1 MKKIILA
8 VASVLALGL
17 VVGCKQQIEGS
28 LNVTS
33 TNFNKSLDEST
44 TKTFYYKASGTATQ
58 TTKRVTYEKADKYN
72 SREITT
78 TTVWTP
84 TKDVAVTETTNLN
97 NNSITYT
104 ITAYGDVT
112 MTTETI
118 TKSSKDADP
127 EKSKTVNDKVKTTSL
142 GNVSQPIYITNITK
156 IDNKFYIENADGT
169 KKVVEGVDF
178 SAAEIDL
185 SKFNDE
191 TSTEAVTYT
200 DAVYD
205 CSWDKASATP
215 TDYTS
220 KTTTTTS
227 GYTYDLKLT
236 RK

>member
-33 TNFNKSLDEST
+33 TNFNKNLDEST
-44 TKTFYYKASGTATQ
+44 TKTYVYSVSGTATQ
-58 TTKRVTYEKADKYN
+58 TTKQLTYQKADKYN
-72 SREITT
+72 SIESTI

-84 TKDVAVTETTNLN
+84 TKDVSVTEETDPN

-104 ITAYGDVT
+104 ITVFGDATV
-112 MTTETI
+112 TTETI
-118 TKSSKDADP
+118 YKDSKDADP
-127 EKSKTVNDKVKTTSL
+127 VKSKSVQTKVQDPSNF
-142 GNVSQPIYITNITK
+142 GNVRKTITITK
-156 IDNKFYIENADGT
+156 IDNKFYIDNTDGT

-178 SAAEIDL
+178 SAAEIDF
-185 SKFNDE
+185 SKFSDE
-191 TSTEAVTYT
+191 TSTEAVSYVG
-200 DAVYD
+200 AVYD
-205 CSWDKASATP
+205 YSWDKASAIP

-227 GYTYDLKLT
+227 GYTYDLKLK

>member
-8 VASVLALGL
+8 VASVLVIGL

-28 LNVTS
+28 LTVTS
-33 TNFNKSLDEST
+33 LNKNLDQST
-44 TKTFYYKASGTATQ
+44 TKTYVYSVSGTATQ
-58 TTKRVTYEKADKYN
+58 TTKQVTYEKADKYN
-72 SREITT
+72 SNETTT

-84 TKDVAVTETTNLN
+84 TKDVAVTETTNPN

-104 ITAYGDVT
+104 ITANGEVT

-127 EKSKTVNDKVKTTSL
+127 EKSKTVNDKVKMPSL
-142 GNVSQPIYITNITK
+142 GDVSQQITITK
-156 IDNKFYIENADGT
+156 IDNKFYIDNADGT

-185 SKFNDE
+185 SKFSDE
-191 TSTEAVTYT
+191 TSTESVSYAG
-200 DAVYD
+200 AVYD
-205 CSWDKASATP
+205 NSWDKASATP
-215 TDYTS
+215 TDYIT

>member
-33 TNFNKSLDEST
+33 TNFNKSLDVST
-44 TKTFYYKASGTATQ
+44 TKTYVYSVSGTATK
-58 TTKRVTYEKADKYN
+58 TTKQVTYDKAEKYN
-72 SREITT
+72 RNETT
-78 TTVWTP
+78 ITTVWTP
-84 TKDVAVTETTNLN
+84 TRDVSVTETTNPN

-104 ITAYGDVT
+104 ITAKGDVT
-112 MTTETI
+112 VTTESI
-118 TKSSKDADP
+118 YKPSKDADP
-127 EKSKTVNDKVKTTSL
+127 EKSKMVTDKVQNSGLKD
-142 GNVSQPIYITNITK
+142 VVKIINITK
-156 IDNKFYIENADGT
+156 IDNKFYIDNADDT

-185 SKFNDE
+185 SKFSDE
-191 TSTEAVTYT
+191 TSTEAVSYVG
-200 DAVYD
+200 AVYD
-205 CSWDKASATP
+205 HSWDKASATP
-215 TDYTS
+215 TDYIT

-227 GYTYDLKLT
+227 GCTYDLKLT

>member
-33 TNFNKSLDEST
+33 TNFNKNLDALT
-44 TKTFYYKASGTATQ
+44 TKTYVYSVSGTATK
-58 TTKRVTYEKADKYN
+58 TTKNVTYQKADKYN
-72 SREITT
+72 SYESTQT
-78 TTVWTP
+78 MVWTP
-84 TKDVAVTETTNLN
+84 TKDVAVTETTDPN

-104 ITAYGDVT
+104 IVADGESTV
-112 MTTETI
+112 TTETI

-127 EKSKTVNDKVKTTSL
+127 EKSKTVYGKDKMSYL
-142 GNVSQPIYITNITK
+142 GNVSHTIIIKK

-191 TSTEAVTYT
+191 TSKESVSYYGAEYE
-200 DAVYD
+200 
-205 CSWDKASATP
+205 DKSAAP
-215 TDYTS
+215 TDYIS
-220 KTTTTTS
+220 KTTRTES

>member
-8 VASVLALGL
+8 VVSVLALGL

-33 TNFNKSLDEST
+33 TNFIKSLDAST
-44 TKTFYYKASGTATQ
+44 TKTYVYSVSGTATQ

-72 SREITT
+72 SSELTT

-84 TKDVAVTETTNLN
+84 TKDVSVTEVTNPT

-104 ITAYGDVT
+104 ITVVGDATV
-112 MTTETI
+112 TTESI
-118 TKSSKDADP
+118 YKSSKDADP
-127 EKSKTVNDKVKTTSL
+127 VKSKMVTDKVQDSGLRDFSKT
-142 GNVSQPIYITNITK
+142 IYIKK

-191 TSTEAVTYT
+191 TSKESVSYSG
-200 DAVYD
+200 AVYD
-205 CSWDKASATP
+205 YSWDKASATP
-215 TDYTS
+215 TDYIS

>member
-33 TNFNKSLDEST
+33 TNFCKNLDAST
-44 TKTFYYKASGTATQ
+44 TKTYVYSVSGTATQ
-58 TTKRVTYEKADKYN
+58 TTKQVTYEKADKYN
-72 SREITT
+72 SRESTA

-84 TKDVAVTETTNLN
+84 TKDVSVTETTNPN

-104 ITAYGDVT
+104 IIAVGDATVT
-112 MTTETI
+112 VESI
-118 TKSSKDADP
+118 YKSSKDADP
-127 EKSKTVNDKVKTTSL
+127 VKSKMVTDKVQNSYLK
-142 GNVSQPIYITNITK
+142 GVEKRITITK
-156 IDNKFYIENADGT
+156 IDNKFYIDNADGT

-178 SAAEIDL
+178 SAAEIDF
-185 SKFNDE
+185 SKFSDE
-191 TSTEAVTYT
+191 TSTESVSYNG
-200 DAVYD
+200 AVYD
-205 CSWDKASATP
+205 HSWDKASATP
-215 TDYTS
+215 TDYIT

-227 GYTYDLKLT
+227 GNTYDLKLT

>member
-28 LNVTS
+28 LTVTS
-33 TNFNKSLDEST
+33 LNKNLDQNT
-44 TKTFYYKASGTATQ
+44 TKTYVYSVSGTVTQ
-58 TTKRVTYEKADKYN
+58 TTKQVTYEKADKYN
-72 SREITT
+72 SNETTT

-84 TKDVAVTETTNLN
+84 TKDVSVTETTNPN

-104 ITAYGDVT
+104 ITTNGDSTV
-112 MTTETI
+112 TTETI
-118 TKSSKDADP
+118 YKPSKDADP
-127 EKSKTVNDKVKTTSL
+127 VKSKSVTDKVKNATL
-142 GNVSQPIYITNITK
+142 GNVSKTITITK
-156 IDNKFYIENADGT
+156 IDNKFYINNTDGT
-169 KKVVEGVDF
+169 TKVVEGVDF

-185 SKFNDE
+185 SKFSDE
-191 TSTEAVTYT
+191 TSTESVSYVN
-200 DAVYD
+200 AVYD
-205 CSWDKASATP
+205 YSYDKASATP

-227 GYTYDLKLT
+227 GYKYDLKLT

>member
-8 VASVLALGL
+8 VASVLVIGL

-28 LNVTS
+28 LTVTS
-33 TNFNKSLDEST
+33 LNKSLDQNT
-44 TKTFYYKASGTATQ
+44 TKTYVYSVSGTATQ
-58 TTKRVTYEKADKYN
+58 TTKEVTYEKADKYN
-72 SREITT
+72 SRESTT

-84 TKDVAVTETTNLN
+84 TKDVSVTETTDPN

-104 ITAYGDVT
+104 FTVVGDATVT
-112 MTTETI
+112 YEKI
-118 TKSSKDADP
+118 YKPSKDAKP
-127 EKSKTVNDKVKTTSL
+127 VKSKSVTDKVQNAAFGDVSKT
-142 GNVSQPIYITNITK
+142 ITIKK
-156 IDNKFYIENADGT
+156 IDNKFYINNIDGT
-169 KKVVEGVDF
+169 QKVVEGVDF
-178 SAAEIDL
+178 SAAEIDF
-185 SKFNDE
+185 SKFSDE
-191 TSTEAVTYT
+191 TSTEAVSYT

-205 CSWDKASATP
+205 CSWDKASEKP

>member
-33 TNFNKSLDEST
+33 TNFNKSLDPVTT
-44 TKTFYYKASGTATQ
+44 TKTYVYSVSGSVTQ
-58 TTKRVTYEKADKYN
+58 TTKNVTYVKADKYN
-72 SREITT
+72 SYESTETI
-78 TTVWTP
+78 VWTP
-84 TKDVAVTETTNLN
+84 KQDVSVTETTNPN

-104 ITAYGDVT
+104 ISALGEVT
-112 MTTETI
+112 KTKETI

-127 EKSKTVNDKVKTTSL
+127 EKSKTVYDKVKMPNL
-142 GNVSQPIYITNITK
+142 GNIPQFITITK
-156 IDNKFYIENADGT
+156 IDNKFYINNVDGT

-191 TSTEAVTYT
+191 TSTESVSYSGADYE
-200 DAVYD
+200 
-205 CSWDKASATP
+205 DKSAAP
-215 TDYTS
+215 TDYIS
-220 KTTTTTS
+220 KSTRTES

>member
-28 LNVTS
+28 LTVTS
-33 TNFNKSLDEST
+33 LNKSLDQST
-44 TKTFYYKASGTATQ
+44 TKTYVYSVSGTATQ
-58 TTKRVTYEKADKYN
+58 TTKEVTYENADKYN
-72 SREITT
+72 SNESTQ

-84 TKDVAVTETTNLN
+84 TKDVTVTETTDPN

-104 ITAYGDVT
+104 IEAYGDVT
-112 MTTETI
+112 QTKETI
-118 TKSSKDADP
+118 HKSSSAADP
-127 EKSKTVNDKVKTTSL
+127 AKSKSVQTKVQNPSL
-142 GNVSQPIYITNITK
+142 GRVEKVITITQ
-156 IDNKFYIENADGT
+156 IDNKFYIDNADVT

-185 SKFNDE
+185 SKFSDE
-191 TSTEAVTYT
+191 TSTETVSYT
-200 DAVYD
+200 GAVYD
-205 CSWDKASATP
+205 TSYDKASATP
-215 TDYTS
+215 KDYTS

>member
-28 LNVTS
+28 LTVTS
-33 TNFNKSLDEST
+33 LNKSLDQST
-44 TKTFYYKASGTATQ
+44 IKTYVYSVFGTVTQ
-58 TTKRVTYEKADKYN
+58 TTKQVTYQKADKYN
-72 SREITT
+72 SSESTT

-84 TKDVAVTETTNLN
+84 TKKDVTVTETTDPN
-97 NNSITYT
+97 NNSITYA

-112 MTTETI
+112 QTTETI

-127 EKSKTVNDKVKTTSL
+127 EKSKTVYGKDKNSSF
-142 GNVSQPIYITNITK
+142 GNFPQSITITK
-156 IDNKFYIENADGT
+156 IDNKFYIDNKDGT

-185 SKFNDE
+185 SKFSDE
-191 TSTEAVTYT
+191 TSAESVTYYG
-200 DAVYD
+200 AVYE
-205 CSWDKASATP
+205 DKSAAP
-215 TDYTS
+215 TDYIS

>member
-33 TNFNKSLDEST
+33 TNFNKSLDPVTT
-44 TKTFYYKASGTATQ
+44 TKTYVYSVSGTATQ
-58 TTKRVTYEKADKYN
+58 TTKYVTYQKAGKYN
-72 SREITT
+72 SEESTT

-84 TKDVAVTETTNLN
+84 TKDVSVTETTDPN
-97 NNSITYT
+97 NNSITYI

-112 MTTETI
+112 KTTERI
-118 TKSSKDADP
+118 NKSSKDADP
-127 EKSKTVNDKVKTTSL
+127 EKSKTVFDKVKQPNL
-142 GNVSQPIYITNITK
+142 GNVSQRIEITK
-156 IDNKFYIENADGT
+156 IDNKFYIVNADGT
-169 KKVVEGVDF
+169 RKVVEGVDF
-178 SAAEIDL
+178 SAAEIDF
-185 SKFNDE
+185 SKFSDE
-191 TSTEAVTYT
+191 TSTESVSYT

-205 CSWDKASATP
+205 YSWDKASATP

>member
-17 VVGCKQQIEGS
+17 VFGCKQQIEGS
-28 LNVTS
+28 LTVTS
-33 TNFNKSLDEST
+33 LNKNLDQITN
-44 TKTFYYKASGTATQ
+44 KTYVYSVSGTATQ
-58 TTKRVTYEKADKYN
+58 TTKQVTYEKADKYN
-72 SREITT
+72 SNETT
-78 TTVWTP
+78 KTIVWTP
-84 TKDVAVTETTNLN
+84 TKYVSVTETTDPN

-104 ITAYGDVT
+104 ITTNGDATV
-112 MTTETI
+112 TTETI

-127 EKSKTVNDKVKTTSL
+127 EKSKTVYDKVKMPNL
-142 GNVSQPIYITNITK
+142 GNIQQSITITK
-156 IDNKFYIENADGT
+156 IDNKFYIDNKDGT

-185 SKFNDE
+185 SKFSDE
-191 TSTEAVTYT
+191 TSTESVSYIGA
-200 DAVYD
+200 DFE
-205 CSWDKASATP
+205 DKSAAP

>member
-33 TNFNKSLDEST
+33 TNLNKSLDPVTT
-44 TKTFYYKASGTATQ
+44 TKTYVYSVSGSVTT
-58 TTKRVTYEKADKYN
+58 TTKNVIYQKADKYN
-72 SREITT
+72 SYESTQ

-84 TKDVAVTETTNLN
+84 KQDVSVTEITDPNS
-97 NNSITYT
+97 NSITYT
-104 ITAYGDVT
+104 FSALGDVT

-118 TKSSKDADP
+118 IKSSKDADP
-127 EKSKTVNDKVKTTSL
+127 EKSTTVYNKVKKPSL
-142 GNVSQPIYITNITK
+142 GLGDVRKSITITK
-156 IDNKFYIENADGT
+156 IDNKFYIDNADGT

-191 TSTEAVTYT
+191 TSTESVS
-200 DAVYD
+200 YD
-205 CSWDKASATP
+205 GADYEDKSAEP
-215 TDYTS
+215 KDYIS

>member
-33 TNFNKSLDEST
+33 TNFTKSLDAST
-44 TKTFYYKASGTATQ
+44 TKTYVYSVSGS
-58 TTKRVTYEKADKYN
+58 VTSKGKYVMYDKADKFN
-72 SREITT
+72 RVDQTT

-84 TKDVAVTETTNLN
+84 NKNDITVEEVTDPN
-97 NNSITYT
+97 NNKITYSITIPGSYT
-104 ITAYGDVT
+104 
-112 MTTETI
+112 TTVETI
-118 TKSSKDADP
+118 TKSTSEADP
-127 EKSKTVNDKVKTTSL
+127 VTTK
-142 GNVSQPIYITNITK
+142 NVFKGTNSQPVTIDK
-156 IDNKFYIENADGT
+156 IDNKFYINNIDGT

-191 TSTEAVTYT
+191 TSTETVTGT
-200 DAVYD
+200 AESDSV
-205 CSWDKASATP
+205 
-215 TDYTS
+215 
-220 KTTTTTS
+220 KTTTTNY
-227 GYTYDLKLT
+227 GLTYDLKLT

>member
-33 TNFNKSLDEST
+33 TNLNKSLDPVTT
-44 TKTFYYKASGTATQ
+44 TKTYVYSVSGSATQ
-58 TTKRVTYEKADKYN
+58 TTKNVTYQKADKYN
-72 SREITT
+72 SLESTQTI
-78 TTVWTP
+78 VWTP
-84 TKDVAVTETTNLN
+84 TKDVTVTETTDPN
-97 NNSITYT
+97 NNSITYR
-104 ITAYGDVT
+104 ITAFGEAT

-127 EKSKTVNDKVKTTSL
+127 EKSKTVYDKVKMPTL
-142 GNVSQPIYITNITK
+142 GNISQVIDITK
-156 IDNKFYIENADGT
+156 IDNKFYIDNKDGT

-185 SKFNDE
+185 SKFSDE
-191 TSTEAVTYT
+191 TSVESVSYNGADYE
-200 DAVYD
+200 
-205 CSWDKASATP
+205 DKSAAP
-215 TDYTS
+215 TDYIS
-220 KTTTTTS
+220 KSTRTES

>member
-33 TNFNKSLDEST
+33 TNFNKNLDEST
-44 TKTFYYKASGTATQ
+44 TKTYVYSVSGTATQ
-58 TTKRVTYEKADKYN
+58 TKKQVTYQKADKYN
-72 SREITT
+72 SSESTT

-84 TKDVAVTETTNLN
+84 TKDVFVTETTNPN
-97 NNSITYT
+97 NNSITYE
-104 ITAYGDVT
+104 ITVVGDATVT
-112 MTTETI
+112 DESI
-118 TKSSKDADP
+118 YKSSKDAEP
-127 EKSKTVNDKVKTTSL
+127 VKSKMVTDKVRDSNLKDVTK
-142 GNVSQPIYITNITK
+142 IITIKK
-156 IDNKFYIENADGT
+156 IDNKFYINNTDGT
-169 KKVVEGVDF
+169 QKVVEGVDF
-178 SAAEIDL
+178 SAAEIDF
-185 SKFNDE
+185 SKFSDE
-191 TSTEAVTYT
+191 TSTEAVSYT
-200 DAVYD
+200 SAEYD

>member
-33 TNFNKSLDEST
+33 TNFNKSLDPVTT
-44 TKTFYYKASGTATQ
+44 TKTYVYSVSGTATQ
-58 TTKRVTYEKADKYN
+58 TTKQVTYEKADKYN
-72 SREITT
+72 SRESTT

-84 TKDVAVTETTNLN
+84 TKDVSVTERTDPT

-104 ITAYGDVT
+104 IDAVGDETV
-112 MTTETI
+112 TTESI
-118 TKSSKDADP
+118 YKDSKDADP
-127 EKSKTVNDKVKTTSL
+127 VKSKMVTDKVQNSSL
-142 GNVSQPIYITNITK
+142 GNVSKRITIKK
-156 IDNKFYIENADGT
+156 IDNKFYIDNADGT

-185 SKFNDE
+185 SKFSDE
-191 TSTEAVTYT
+191 TSTETVSYT
-200 DAVYD
+200 DADYD
-205 CSWDKASATP
+205 TSWDKASATP
-215 TDYTS
+215 TDYVS
-220 KTTTTTS
+220 KTTTTIS
-227 GYTYDLKLT
+227 GLTYDLKLT

>member
-33 TNFNKSLDEST
+33 TNFNKNLDAST
-44 TKTFYYKASGTATQ
+44 IKTYVYSVSGTVTQ
-58 TTKRVTYEKADKYN
+58 TTKQVTYEKADKFN
-72 SREITT
+72 SSESTT

-84 TKDVAVTETTNLN
+84 TKDVSVTETTDPN

-104 ITAYGDVT
+104 ITVVGEATVT
-112 MTTETI
+112 AESI
-118 TKSSKDADP
+118 YKISKDAEP
-127 EKSKTVNDKVKTTSL
+127 VKSKTVYDKVKMSNL
-142 GNVSQPIYITNITK
+142 GNVSQSITITK
-156 IDNKFYIENADGT
+156 IDNKFYIDNKDGT

-178 SAAEIDL
+178 SAAEIDF
-185 SKFNDE
+185 SKFSDE
-191 TSTEAVTYT
+191 TSTESVAYS
-200 DAVYD
+200 DAVYE
-205 CSWDKASATP
+205 DKSAAP

>member
-33 TNFNKSLDEST
+33 TNFNKNLDAQT
-44 TKTFYYKASGTATQ
+44 TKTYVYSVSGT
-58 TTKRVTYEKADKYN
+58 VTSKGKYVMYDKADKFN
-72 SREITT
+72 RFDQTT

-84 TKDVAVTETTNLN
+84 NKNDITVTEETDPN
-97 NNSITYT
+97 NNKITYSITISGSYT
-104 ITAYGDVT
+104 
-112 MTTETI
+112 TTVETI
-118 TKSSKDADP
+118 NKSTSEADP
-127 EKSKTVNDKVKTTSL
+127 VTTKNEYKGSNTQTVT
-142 GNVSQPIYITNITK
+142 IYK
-156 IDNKFYIENADGT
+156 IDNKFYILNKDGT
-169 KKVVEGVDF
+169 YKVVEGVDF

-191 TSTEAVTYT
+191 TSIVTVTGTEDSY
-200 DAVYD
+200 
-205 CSWDKASATP
+205 SF
-215 TDYTS
+215 
-220 KTTTTTS
+220 KTTTTES

>member
-33 TNFNKSLDEST
+33 TNFNKNLDAST
-44 TKTFYYKASGTATQ
+44 TKTYVYSVSGTATQ
-58 TTKRVTYEKADKYN
+58 TTKQVTYQKADKYN
-72 SREITT
+72 SSESTT

-84 TKDVAVTETTNLN
+84 TKDVSVTEITDPN
-97 NNSITYT
+97 NNKITYT
-104 ITAYGDVT
+104 ITVVGDATV
-112 MTTETI
+112 TTETI
-118 TKSSKDADP
+118 YKPSKDADP
-127 EKSKTVNDKVKTTSL
+127 VKSKSVQTKVQNSEL
-142 GNVSQPIYITNITK
+142 GNVPKTITITK
-156 IDNKFYIENADGT
+156 IDNKFYIDNTDGT

-178 SAAEIDL
+178 SAAEIDF
-185 SKFNDE
+185 SKFSDE
-191 TSTEAVTYT
+191 TSTESVTYYGA
-200 DAVYD
+200 DYE
-205 CSWDKASATP
+205 DKSAAP

>member
-33 TNFNKSLDEST
+33 TNFNKSLDPVTT
-44 TKTFYYKASGTATQ
+44 TKTYVYSVSGSVTQ
-58 TTKRVTYEKADKYN
+58 TTKNVTYVKADKYN
-72 SREITT
+72 SYESTETI
-78 TTVWTP
+78 VWTP
-84 TKDVAVTETTNLN
+84 KQDVSVTETTNPN

-104 ITAYGDVT
+104 ISALGEVT
-112 MTTETI
+112 KTKETI

-127 EKSKTVNDKVKTTSL
+127 EKSKTVYDKVKMPNL
-142 GNVSQPIYITNITK
+142 GNIPQFITITK
-156 IDNKFYIENADGT
+156 IDNKFYINNVDGT

-185 SKFNDE
+185 SKFSDE
-191 TSTEAVTYT
+191 TSTESVSYSGADYE
-200 DAVYD
+200 
-205 CSWDKASATP
+205 DKSAAP
-215 TDYTS
+215 TDYIS
-220 KTTTTTS
+220 KSTRTES

>member
-8 VASVLALGL
+8 VASVLVIGL

-28 LNVTS
+28 LTVTS
-33 TNFNKSLDEST
+33 LNKDLDKST
-44 TKTFYYKASGTATQ
+44 TKTYVYSVSGTATQ
-58 TTKRVTYEKADKYN
+58 TTKQVTYVKADKYN
-72 SREITT
+72 SNETTT

-84 TKDVAVTETTNLN
+84 TKDVSVIEETDPN

-112 MTTETI
+112 MTIETI
-118 TKSSKDADP
+118 DKLSKDADP
-127 EKSKTVNDKVKTTSL
+127 VKSKIVTDKVKDSNL
-142 GNVSQPIYITNITK
+142 RDVSKRIVITK

-185 SKFNDE
+185 SKFSDE
-191 TSTEAVTYT
+191 TSTESVSYSP
-200 DAVYD
+200 DAKYD
-205 CSWDKASATP
+205 YSWDKASATP

>member
-33 TNFNKSLDEST
+33 TNFNKSLDPVTT
-44 TKTFYYKASGTATQ
+44 TKTYVYSVSGS
-58 TTKRVTYEKADKYN
+58 VTSKGKYVMYNKADKFN
-72 SREITT
+72 LVDQTT

-84 TKDVAVTETTNLN
+84 NKNDITVTEVTDPN
-97 NNSITYT
+97 NNKITYSITITGSYT
-104 ITAYGDVT
+104 
-112 MTTETI
+112 TTVETI
-118 TKSSKDADP
+118 TKSTSEADP
-127 EKSKTVNDKVKTTSL
+127 VTKK
-142 GNVSQPIYITNITK
+142 NVIEGTNSQPVTIEK
-156 IDNKFYIENADGT
+156 IDNKFYINNIDGT

-191 TSTEAVTYT
+191 TSTETVDGTAESDPV
-200 DAVYD
+200 
-205 CSWDKASATP
+205 
-215 TDYTS
+215 
-220 KTTTTTS
+220 KTTNTNY
-227 GYTYDLKLT
+227 GFTYDLKLT

>member
-33 TNFNKSLDEST
+33 TNFNKNLDRKT
-44 TKTFYYKASGTATQ
+44 TKTYVYSVSGSVTT
-58 TTKRVTYEKADKYN
+58 TTKNVTYEKADKYN
-72 SREITT
+72 SSESTK

-84 TKDVAVTETTNLN
+84 TKDVAVTETTDPN
-97 NNSITYT
+97 NNSITYR
-104 ITAYGDVT
+104 IIAYGEST

-127 EKSKTVNDKVKTTSL
+127 EKSKFVTDKVKDPSL
-142 GNVSQPIYITNITK
+142 GNVSIPITITK
-156 IDNKFYIENADGT
+156 IDNKFYIDNADGT
-169 KKVVEGVDF
+169 TKVVEGVDF
-178 SAAEIDL
+178 SAAEIDF
-185 SKFNDE
+185 SKFSDE
-191 TSTEAVTYT
+191 TSTESVSYT
-200 DAVYD
+200 GAEYD
-205 CSWDKASATP
+205 YSWDKASATP
-215 TDYTS
+215 TDYIT

>member
-28 LNVTS
+28 LTVTS
-33 TNFNKSLDEST
+33 LNKSLDANT
-44 TKTFYYKASGTATQ
+44 TKNYVYSVSGTATQ
-58 TTKRVTYEKADKYN
+58 TTKQVAYEKADKYN
-72 SREITT
+72 SNETTT

-84 TKDVAVTETTNLN
+84 TKDVSVTETTDPN

-104 ITAYGDVT
+104 ITAVGDATVT
-112 MTTETI
+112 VESI
-118 TKSSKDADP
+118 YKSSKDAVP
-127 EKSKTVNDKVKTTSL
+127 VKSKSVTDKVQNRNLKDVTK
-142 GNVSQPIYITNITK
+142 IITITK
-156 IDNKFYIENADGT
+156 IDNKFYINNTDGT

-191 TSTEAVTYT
+191 TSTESVSYWGAE
-200 DAVYD
+200 YD
-205 CSWDKASATP
+205 TSWDKASATP
-215 TDYTS
+215 TDYIT

>member
-33 TNFNKSLDEST
+33 TNFNKNLDAST
-44 TKTFYYKASGTATQ
+44 KKTYVYSVSGTATQ
-58 TTKRVTYEKADKYN
+58 TTKNVTYQKADKYN
-72 SREITT
+72 SYESTQTI
-78 TTVWTP
+78 VWTP
-84 TKDVAVTETTNLN
+84 TKDVSVTEETDPT
-97 NNSITYT
+97 NNSITYN

-127 EKSKTVNDKVKTTSL
+127 EKSKTVYDKVKMPSF
-142 GNVSQPIYITNITK
+142 GNVSQTIKVTK
-156 IDNKFYIENADGT
+156 IDNKFYIDNTDGT

-185 SKFNDE
+185 SKFSDE
-191 TSTEAVTYT
+191 TSTEAVSYAG
-200 DAVYD
+200 AVYD
-205 CSWDKASATP
+205 YSWDKASATP
-215 TDYTS
+215 TDYIS

>member
-33 TNFNKSLDEST
+33 TNFNKSLDPVT
-44 TKTFYYKASGTATQ
+44 TKKTYVYSVSGTATQ
-58 TTKRVTYEKADKYN
+58 TTKQVTYVKADKYN
-72 SREITT
+72 SSESTT

-84 TKDVAVTETTNLN
+84 TKDVSVTETTDPN
-97 NNSITYT
+97 NNSIIYT

-112 MTTETI
+112 MTTETS

-127 EKSKTVNDKVKTTSL
+127 EKSKTVYDKVKMPSL
-142 GNVSQPIYITNITK
+142 GNFPKEITIKK
-156 IDNKFYIENADGT
+156 IDNKFYILNKDDT
-169 KKVVEGVDF
+169 YKVVEGVDF

-185 SKFNDE
+185 SKFSDE
-191 TSTEAVTYT
+191 TSVESVSYR
-200 DAVYD
+200 DAD
-205 CSWDKASATP
+205 FEDKSAAP
-215 TDYTS
+215 TDYVS